1 MQPKLKPGEEI
12 EAVPEVV
19 EESSE
24 ETLTIHEELVV
35 TANSSIKLLRDAGR
49 WLGVSIWIESPNV

>member
-1 MQPKLKPGEEI
+1 MHDAAEVEAGEEI

-24 ETLTIHEELVV
+24 ETLTIHEEFVV
-35 TANSSIKLLRDAGR
+35 TANSSIKLLRDAGC
-49 WLGVSIWIESPNV
+49 VSIWIESPNV